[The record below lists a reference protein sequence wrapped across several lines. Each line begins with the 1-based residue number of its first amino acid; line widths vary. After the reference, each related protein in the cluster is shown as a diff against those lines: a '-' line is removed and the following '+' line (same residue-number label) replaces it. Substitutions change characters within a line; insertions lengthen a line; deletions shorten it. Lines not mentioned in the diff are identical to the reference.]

1 MKRSP
6 SPTWAPRYSY
16 SDALV
21 NDLCAVAEARA
32 RVELLPLPA
41 DESLRLRHAAY
52 QRSTRSSTRIEGN
65 PLDDQAMRVAIA
77 AADREG
83 SKAEQEVRNYW
94 RALDQVE
101 EWAQGSNPLSEAWIQ
116 ELHAVVIVRGRG
128 RRRQRTPFRV
138 EEVPVVDT
146 VSRRIEFAPPTPAD
160 VGLLMQQLCQ
170 WWQASERLPPLIRAG
185 LLSHRFISIHPF
197 PDGNGRCGRLLAT
210 ASLWRSGYAFR
221 GFLSFEEWFAADRES
236 YYAALQLGCPVDFYE
251 GRHDPDHTPWLRYF
265 CQVIRQA
272 AVDLAARAEGLQAR
286 QERPDPH
293 PWEGLD
299 RRSQQLLTRLRAR
312 VAAGEAEAAQFR
324 PGDLEEWFAV
334 SPTTAQDWLR
344 DWQEQGLLEPA
355 RPGQRIRSWQLRE
368 PWLAWVVGQL
378 EREE

>member
-1 MKRSP
+1 MKRSA
-6 SPTWAPRYSY
+6 SPPWSPRYSY
-16 SDALV
+16 GDALV
-21 NDLCAVAEARA
+21 GDLCAVADARA

-65 PLDDQAMRVAIA
+65 PLDDQAVRVAIA
-77 AADREG
+77 TADREG

-94 RALDQVE
+94 RALDRVE
-101 EWAQGSNPLSEAWIQ
+101 DWAQGSSPLSEAWIQ

-128 RRRQRTPFRV
+128 RRRQRTPFRD

-146 VSRRIEFAPPTPAD
+146 VSRRIDYAPPRPED
-160 VGLLMQQLCQ
+160 VVPLMQQLCQ
-170 WWQASERLPPLIRAG
+170 WWQASEQLPPLIRSA

-251 GRHDPDHTPWLRYF
+251 GRHDPDHTPWLNYF
-265 CQVIRQA
+265 SQVMRQA
-272 AVDLAARAEGLQAR
+272 AVDLSARAERLQAR
-286 QERPDPH
+286 QGPPDPH

-312 VAAGEAEAAQFR
+312 VAAGEIDAAQFK

-334 SPTTAQDWLR
+334 SPTTGQEWLR
-344 DWQEQGLLEPA
+344 EWQEQGLLEPA
-355 RPGQRIRSWQLRE
+355 RPGQRIRVWQLRQ
-368 PWLAWVVGQL
+368 PWQRWVLDQPQQQ
-378 EREE
+378 E

>member
-1 MKRSP
+1 MKP
-6 SPTWAPRYSY
+6 SLSAPWAPRYNY
-16 SDALV
+16 GDALV
-21 NDLCAVAEARA
+21 NDLCVVADARA
-32 RVELLPLPA
+32 RVGLLPLPA

-65 PLDDQAMRVAIA
+65 PLDDQAVRVAIA

-94 RALDQVE
+94 RALDRVE
-101 EWAQGSNPLSEAWIQ
+101 EWAQGSSPLSEAWIQ

-128 RRRQRTPFRV
+128 RRRQRTPYRDD
-138 EEVPVVDT
+138 EVPVVDT
-146 VSRRIEFAPPTPAD
+146 VSRRIDYAPPRPED
-160 VGLLMQQLCQ
+160 VGPLMRQLCQ
-170 WWQASERLPPLIRAG
+170 WWHASEMVPPLIRAA

-221 GFLSFEEWFAADRES
+221 GLLSFEEWFAADRQS
-236 YYAALQLGCPVDFYE
+236 YYAALQLGCPVNFYE
-251 GRHDPDHTPWLRYF
+251 GRHDPDHSPWLSYF
-265 CQVIRQA
+265 SHVICRA
-272 AVDLAARAEGLQAR
+272 AVDLAARAEALQSR
-286 QERPDPH
+286 QAQPDPH

-312 VAAGEAEAAQFR
+312 VTAGEVEAAQFK

-334 SPTTAQDWLR
+334 SPTTTQEWLR
-344 DWQEQGLLEPA
+344 DWQAEGLLEPA
-355 RPGQRIRSWQLRE
+355 KPGQRIRSWRLCE
-368 PWLAWVVGQL
+368 PWLGWVIGQPHQ
-378 EREE
+378 RE

>member
-1 MKRSP
+1 LP
-6 SPTWAPRYSY
+6 P
-16 SDALV
+16 LV
-21 NDLCAVAEARA
+21 VRAAR
-32 RVELLPLPA
+32 P
-41 DESLRLRHAAY
+41 
-52 QRSTRSSTRIEGN
+52 
-65 PLDDQAMRVAIA
+65 
-77 AADREG
+77 
-83 SKAEQEVRNYW
+83 EQEVRNYW
-94 RALDQVE
+94 RALDRVE
-101 EWAQGSNPLSEAWIQ
+101 EWAQGTSPLSEAWIQ

-128 RRRQRTPFRV
+128 RRRQRTPFRDQ
-138 EEVPVVDT
+138 EVPVVDT
-146 VSRRIEFAPPTPAD
+146 VSRRIDYAPPRPED
-160 VGLLMQQLCQ
+160 VGPLMHQLCQ
-170 WWQASERLPPLIRAG
+170 WWQSSETMPPLIRSA

-221 GFLSFEEWFAADRES
+221 GFLSFEEWFAADRER

-265 CQVIRQA
+265 CQVIQQA
-272 AVDLAARAEGLQAR
+272 AVDLAARAEGLQSR

-312 VAAGEAEAAQFR
+312 VAAGEAEAAYFR

-344 DWQEQGLLEPA
+344 DWQVQGLLEPA
-355 RPGQRIRSWQLRE
+355 RPGQRIRSWKLRE
-368 PWLAWVVGQL
+368 PWLAWVIGQL
-378 EREE
+378 TREE

>member
-101 EWAQGSNPLSEAWIQ
+101 EWAQGSSPLSEAWIQ

-128 RRRQRTPFRV
+128 RRRQRTPFRE

-221 GFLSFEEWFAADRES
+221 GFLSFEEWFAADREA
-236 YYAALQLGCPVDFYE
+236 YYGSLQLGCPVDFYE
-251 GRHDPDHTPWLRYF
+251 GRHDPDHSLWLEYF
-265 CQVIRQA
+265 A
-272 AVDLAARAEGLQAR
+272 AVLQRAAADLAERAQALQAR
-286 QERPDPH
+286 QEPPVPH
-293 PWEGLD
+293 PWERLD

-312 VAAGEAEAAQFR
+312 VAAGQEPADQFK
-324 PGDLEEWFAV
+324 PTELEEWFAV
-334 SPTTAQDWLR
+334 SSTTAQDWLHQ
-344 DWQEQGLLEPA
+344 WQDQGLLEPA
-355 RPGQRIRSWQLRE
+355 RPGQRIRTWRLRE
-368 PWLAWVVGQL
+368 PWQQWVLGQPL
-378 EREE
+378 QRE

>member
-221 GFLSFEEWFAADRES
+221 GFLSFEEWFAADREA
-236 YYAALQLGCPVDFYE
+236 YYGSLQLGCPVDFYE
-251 GRHDPDHTPWLRYF
+251 GRHAPDHSPWLEYF
-265 CQVIRQA
+265 A
-272 AVDLAARAEGLQAR
+272 AVLQRAAADLAERAQALQAR
-286 QERPDPH
+286 QEPAVRH
-293 PWEGLD
+293 PWERLD

-312 VAAGEAEAAQFR
+312 VAAGQEPADQFK
-324 PGDLEEWFAV
+324 PTELEEWFAV
-334 SPTTAQDWLR
+334 SSTTAQDWLR
-344 DWQEQGLLEPA
+344 QWQEQGLLEPA
-355 RPGQRIRSWQLRE
+355 RPGQRIRTWRLRE
-368 PWLAWVVGQL
+368 PWQQWVLGQPL
-378 EREE
+378 QRE

>member
-1 MKRSP
+1 MKRSTAP
-6 SPTWAPRYSY
+6 AWTPRYSY
-16 SDALV
+16 SDGLV
-21 NDLCAVAEARA
+21 NDLCAVADARA

-65 PLDDQAMRVAIA
+65 PLDDQAVRQAIA

-94 RALDQVE
+94 RALDRVE
-101 EWAQGSNPLSEAWIQ
+101 EWAQGSSPLSEAWIQ

-128 RRRQRTPFRV
+128 RRRQRTPYRDG
-138 EEVPVVDT
+138 EVPVVDT
-146 VSRRIEFAPPTPAD
+146 ISRRIDYAPPRPDD

-170 WWQASERLPPLIRAG
+170 WWQANTSTPPLIRAA

-251 GRHDPDHTPWLRYF
+251 GRHDPDHTPWLNYF
-265 CQVIRQA
+265 SAVMRQA
-272 AVDLAARAEGLQAR
+272 AVDLSTRAERLQAR
-286 QERPDPH
+286 QSSPDPH

-312 VAAGEAEAAQFR
+312 MAAGEAQAAQFR

-344 DWQEQGLLEPA
+344 EWHDQGLLEPA

-378 EREE
+378 EPEE

>member
-41 DESLRLRHAAY
+41 DESLRLRHAAF

-221 GFLSFEEWFAADRES
+221 GFLSFEEWFAADREA
-236 YYAALQLGCPVDFYE
+236 YYGSLQLGCPVDFYE
-251 GRHDPDHTPWLRYF
+251 GRHDPDHSLWLEYF
-265 CQVIRQA
+265 A
-272 AVDLAARAEGLQAR
+272 AVLQRAAADLAERAQALQAR
-286 QERPDPH
+286 QEPPVRH
-293 PWEGLD
+293 PWKGWIGAASSCSRVFGRGWRQARSRRISSNPPNWRSGLRCHPPP
-299 RRSQQLLTRLRAR
+299 RRTGCTSGRSRGCWSPPGRAN
-312 VAAGEAEAAQFR
+312 A
-324 PGDLEEWFAV
+324 FALGGCA
-334 SPTTAQDWLR
+334 SL
-344 DWQEQGLLEPA
+344 GSS
-355 RPGQRIRSWQLRE
+355 GC
-368 PWLAWVVGQL
+368 
-378 EREE
+378 

>member
-1 MKRSP
+1 MAWTP
-6 SPTWAPRYSY
+6 LAPWAPRYSY

-21 NDLCAVAEARA
+21 SDLCAVADARA

-65 PLDDQAMRVAIA
+65 PLDDDAVRQAIA
-77 AADREG
+77 ASDREG

-101 EWAQGSNPLSEAWIQ
+101 EWAQGSGPLSEAWIQ

-128 RRRQRTPFRV
+128 RRRQRTPFRE

-146 VSRRIEFAPPTPAD
+146 VSRRIDYAPPRPEE
-160 VGLLMQQLCQ
+160 VGPLMQQLCR
-170 WWQASERLPPLIRAG
+170 WWQASEALPPLIRAA

-210 ASLWRSGYAFR
+210 ASLWRCGYAFR
-221 GFLSFEEWFAADRES
+221 GFLSFEEWFAADREG
-236 YYAALQLGCPVDFYE
+236 YYAALQLGCPVDFYA
-251 GRHDPDHTPWLRYF
+251 GRHDPDHSFWLNF
-265 CQVIRQA
+265 FSHVIRQSTN
-272 AVDLAARAEGLQAR
+272 DLAVRAQALQSKQAPA
-286 QERPDPH
+286 EAH

-312 VAAGEAEAAQFR
+312 VAAGDAQAGQFK
-324 PGDLEEWFAV
+324 PSDLEEWFAV
-334 SPTTAQDWLR
+334 SATTVQDWLR
-344 DWQEQGLLEPA
+344 DWQQQGLLEPA
-355 RPGQRIRSWQLRE
+355 KAGQRIRAWRLCH
-368 PWLAWVVGQL
+368 PWLDWVLSQQRQQ
-378 EREE
+378 E